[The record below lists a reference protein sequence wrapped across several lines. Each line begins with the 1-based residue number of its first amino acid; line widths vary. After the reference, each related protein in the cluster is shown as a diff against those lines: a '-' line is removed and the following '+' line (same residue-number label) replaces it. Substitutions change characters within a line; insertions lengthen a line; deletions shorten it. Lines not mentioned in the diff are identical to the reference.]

1 LNAPQVIL
9 DLVEH
14 FERNELDF
22 RSNRYNETELRR
34 EFLDPFFEALGWD
47 VNNRHRYSETYKDV
61 VHEPTRETDEGT
73 PDYCF
78 RVGGAPKF
86 YLEAKKP
93 AVRLKDNA
101 EPALQLRRYGWS
113 SKLPLSVLSSFDELA
128 IYDCRI
134 APKQGDKASTAR
146 ISYYTYREYPEK
158 WEEISA
164 RFSKEAVLQG
174 SFDRFV
180 VSAKAKK
187 GTTEVDKAFLVE
199 IETWRHDLA
208 ASIAVRNPK
217 LTQREV
223 NFAVQRTI
231 DLLSPQEI
239 PRRVQNAFPE
249 NSDQGLSAVSYALHC
264 VGQ

>member
-1 LNAPQVIL
+1 M
-9 DLVEH
+9 
-14 FERNELDF
+14 
-22 RSNRYNETELRR
+22 
-34 EFLDPFFEALGWD
+34 
-47 VNNRHRYSETYKDV
+47 
-61 VHEPTRETDEGT
+61 
-73 PDYCF
+73 
-78 RVGGAPKF
+78 
-86 YLEAKKP
+86 
-93 AVRLKDNA
+93 RLKDNA

-208 ASIAVRNPK
+208 ASMAVRNPK

-249 NSDQGLSAVSYALHC
+249 NSDQGLSAVSYALHR